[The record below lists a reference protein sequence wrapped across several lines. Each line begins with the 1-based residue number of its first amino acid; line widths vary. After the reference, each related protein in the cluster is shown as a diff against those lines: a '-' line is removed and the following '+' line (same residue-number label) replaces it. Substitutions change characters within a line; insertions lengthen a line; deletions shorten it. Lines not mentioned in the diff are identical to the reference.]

1 MDNAEQ
7 YLYQMIKQFLN
18 EPQINGT
25 KLNQQNLDKLN
36 QANILIASLFGKR
49 AKNIE
54 FKEPKNT
61 QEFCSTFVTIED
73 LIIESK
79 TDKERF
85 GLLLNLV
92 DNFYVSSMDDTSIML
107 GFYVDNIWEE

>member
-25 KLNQQNLDKLN
+25 KLNQHNLDKLN
-36 QANILIASLFGKR
+36 HANVLIATLFGER
-49 AKNIE
+49 AKKIE

-61 QEFCSTFVTIED
+61 EEFCSTFVIIED

-92 DNFYVSSMDDTSIML
+92 DNFYVSSMGGKNIIL
-107 GFYVDNIWEE
+107 GFYVNNIWEE